1 MGIGLVGEIGIRIGK
16 FIWKIYLGT
25 GNKFY
30 STMNKQGLEEMRRKN
45 KEKFKTLERVKL
57 DNFYANFLLL
67 QVSP

>member
-1 MGIGLVGEIGIRIGK
+1 
-16 FIWKIYLGT
+16 
-25 GNKFY
+25 
-30 STMNKQGLEEMRRKN
+30 MNKQGLEEMRRKN